1 MTDEKKEKMTAL
13 IPSVGADGGQSPLCN
28 ETILT
33 DNQQDSNHQSVEME
47 EMEAWLRQ
55 MRQMNSP
62 DYLYTVSL
70 TELYDTVYRSRMPV
84 IENLLYTGA
93 YILAGAPKIGK
104 SFLVAQFA
112 HHVSSGQPIWEYE
125 IKQPGAVLYLALEDD
140 YQRLQERMA
149 RMFGV
154 ESDGELFFAVSAKQ
168 VGNGLDEQLAFFLR
182 EHPNTRLVI
191 VDTLQKVREM
201 SGDAYSYAGDYEI
214 ISRLKAFGEQHG
226 VCVLIVHHTRKQPAG
241 DSFETISG
249 TTGLLGCADGAI
261 LMQKEKRTDN
271 KATLDIV
278 GRDQPDQKI
287 HLIRD
292 EVTLQW
298 NFEKAERQ
306 LWKEPPDPILTAVA
320 KLVTAESHQWK
331 GSATELA
338 EALQVTIQPNALS
351 KKLNVK
357 SGKLIQE
364 FGIQYEN
371 NRSRTGSNITLT
383 LVMTETTG
391 EECAKI

>member
-33 DNQQDSNHQSVEME
+33 DDKQDSNHQSVEME

-62 DYLYTVSL
+62 DYLHTVSL

-112 HHVSSGQPIWEYE
+112 HHVSTGQPIWGYE
-125 IKQPGAVLYLALEDD
+125 IKQTGAVLYLALEDD

-154 ESDGELFFAVSAKQ
+154 ESAGELFFAVSAKQ

-271 KATLDIV
+271 KAALDIV

-287 HLIRD
+287 YLIRD

-306 LWKEPPDPILTAVA
+306 LWKEPPDPILMAVA
-320 KLVTAESHQWK
+320 KLVTVKCPQWK

-338 EALQVTIQPNALS
+338 EALRLSIQPNALS

-357 SGKLIQE
+357 AGKLMQE
-364 FGIQYEN
+364 FGIRYEN

-383 LVMTETTG
+383 LLTTETTG
-391 EECAKI
+391 EECTKI

>member
-1 MTDEKKEKMTAL
+1 MIVEKKETMTTL
-13 IPSVGADGGQSPLCN
+13 NPSVGADEGQSPLCN
-28 ETILT
+28 GAIVTE
-33 DNQQDSNHQSVEME
+33 NQQESNHRNFEME
-47 EMEAWLRQ
+47 EMEIWLRQ
-55 MRQMNSP
+55 MRRMNSP
-62 DYLYTVSL
+62 DYLHTVSL
-70 TELYDTVYRSRMPV
+70 TELYDTVYRSRVPI
-84 IENLLYTGA
+84 IEGLLYTGA

-104 SFLVAQFA
+104 SFLVAQIA
-112 HHVSSGQPIWEYE
+112 HHVSIGMPFWEYE
-125 IKQPGAVLYLALEDD
+125 VKQPGVVLYLALEDD

-154 ESDGELFFAVSAKQ
+154 ESAGELFFAVNAKQ

-191 VDTLQKVREM
+191 VDTLQKVREV

-241 DSFETISG
+241 DSFEMISG

-261 LMQKEKRTDN
+261 LMQKEKRTGN
-271 KATLDIV
+271 QATLDIV

-287 HLIRD
+287 HLTRD

-320 KLVTAESHQWK
+320 KLLTVEYPQWK

-338 EALQVTIQPNALS
+338 EAVQLTIQPNALS

-357 SGKLIQE
+357 AGKLMQE
-364 FGIQYEN
+364 FGIRYEN

-383 LVMTETTG
+383 LVTTKAIS

>member
-1 MTDEKKEKMTAL
+1 MIDEKKEKMTAL
-13 IPSVGADGGQSPLCN
+13 IPSVGADVGQPPLCN

-33 DNQQDSNHQSVEME
+33 DNQQDGNHESVEME

-62 DYLYTVSL
+62 DYLHTVSL
-70 TELYDTVYRSRMPV
+70 TELYDTVYRSRMPI

-112 HHVSSGQPIWEYE
+112 HHVSTGQPIWEYE

-154 ESDGELFFAVSAKQ
+154 ESAGELFFAVSAKQ

-182 EHPNTRLVI
+182 EHPNTKLVI

-214 ISRLKAFGEQHG
+214 ISRLKAFGEQNG

-271 KATLDIV
+271 NTNGTRKNSCDYRIARNRKNYNI
-278 GRDQPDQKI
+278 I
-287 HLIRD
+287 YYC
-292 EVTLQW
+292 
-298 NFEKAERQ
+298 ER
-306 LWKEPPDPILTAVA
+306 
-320 KLVTAESHQWK
+320 
-331 GSATELA
+331 
-338 EALQVTIQPNALS
+338 IQH
-351 KKLNVK
+351 
-357 SGKLIQE
+357 GKVCSYAY
-364 FGIQYEN
+364 G
-371 NRSRTGSNITLT
+371 
-383 LVMTETTG
+383 
-391 EECAKI
+391 

>member
-1 MTDEKKEKMTAL
+1 
-13 IPSVGADGGQSPLCN
+13 
-28 ETILT
+28 
-33 DNQQDSNHQSVEME
+33 ME

-62 DYLYTVSL
+62 DYLHTVSL

-112 HHVSSGQPIWEYE
+112 HHVSTGQPIWEYE

-140 YQRLQERMA
+140 YQRLQERVA

-154 ESDGELFFAVSAKQ
+154 ESAGELFFAVSAKQ

-201 SGDAYSYAGDYEI
+201 SGDAYNYAGDYEI
-214 ISRLKAFGEQHG
+214 ISRLKAFGEQNG

-271 KATLDIV
+271 KAALDIV

-287 HLIRD
+287 YLIRD

-298 NFEKAERQ
+298 NFEKTERQ
-306 LWKEPPDPILTAVA
+306 LWKEPPDPILMAVA
-320 KLVTAESHQWK
+320 KLVTVKCPQWK

-338 EALQVTIQPNALS
+338 EALRLSIQPNALS

-357 SGKLIQE
+357 AGKLMQE
-364 FGIQYEN
+364 FGIRYEN

-383 LVMTETTG
+383 LVTTETTG
-391 EECAKI
+391 EECTKI

>member
-1 MTDEKKEKMTAL
+1 MAHEKKEKMTTL

-28 ETILT
+28 ENILA
-33 DNQQDSNHQSVEME
+33 DNQQDGNHESVEME

-62 DYLYTVSL
+62 DYLHTVSL
-70 TELYDTVYRSRMPV
+70 TELYDTVYGSRMPV

-112 HHVSSGQPIWEYE
+112 HHVSTGQPIWEYE

-154 ESDGELFFAVSAKQ
+154 ESAGELFFAVSAKQ

-320 KLVTAESHQWK
+320 KLVTAESPQWK

-338 EALQVTIQPNALS
+338 ETLRLSIQPNALS

-357 SGKLIQE
+357 AGKLMQE
-364 FGIQYEN
+364 FGIRYEN

-383 LVMTETTG
+383 LVTTETTG

>member
-33 DNQQDSNHQSVEME
+33 DNQQDGNHQSVEME

-62 DYLYTVSL
+62 DYLHTVSL

-112 HHVSSGQPIWEYE
+112 HHVSTGQPIWEYE

-271 KATLDIV
+271 KAALDIV

-287 HLIRD
+287 YLIRD

-306 LWKEPPDPILTAVA
+306 LWKEPPDPILTEVA
-320 KLVTAESHQWK
+320 KLVTAEYPQWK

-338 EALQVTIQPNALS
+338 EVLRLSIQPNALS

-357 SGKLIQE
+357 AGKLMQE
-364 FGIQYEN
+364 FGIRYEN

-383 LVMTETTG
+383 LVTTKTTG
-391 EECAKI
+391 EECTKI

>member
-1 MTDEKKEKMTAL
+1 MTDEKKEKVTAL
-13 IPSVGADGGQSPLCN
+13 IPSVGADGGQPPLCN

-33 DNQQDSNHQSVEME
+33 DNQQDGNHESVEME

-62 DYLYTVSL
+62 DYLHTVSL
-70 TELYDTVYRSRMPV
+70 TELYDKVYRSRMPV

-112 HHVSSGQPIWEYE
+112 HHVSTGQPIWEYE

-154 ESDGELFFAVSAKQ
+154 ESAGELFFAVSAKQ

-320 KLVTAESHQWK
+320 KLVTAESPQWK

-338 EALQVTIQPNALS
+338 ETLRLSIQPNALS

-357 SGKLIQE
+357 AGKLMQE
-364 FGIQYEN
+364 FGIRYEN

-383 LVMTETTG
+383 LVTTETTG

>member
-1 MTDEKKEKMTAL
+1 MTDEKKEKMAAL

-33 DNQQDSNHQSVEME
+33 DNQQDGNYQSVEME

-62 DYLYTVSL
+62 DYLHTVSL

-112 HHVSSGQPIWEYE
+112 HHVSTGQPIWEYE

-168 VGNGLDEQLAFFLR
+168 VGNGLDEQLAFFIR

-271 KATLDIV
+271 KAALDIV

-287 HLIRD
+287 YLIRD

-306 LWKEPPDPILTAVA
+306 LWKEPPDPILMAVA
-320 KLVTAESHQWK
+320 KLVTVKCPQWK

-338 EALQVTIQPNALS
+338 EALRLSIQPNALS

-357 SGKLIQE
+357 AGKLMQE
-364 FGIQYEN
+364 FGIRYEN

-383 LVMTETTG
+383 LVTTETTG
-391 EECAKI
+391 EECTKI